1 MSAIAPLVQVE
12 VNQEYIDTRFV
23 EEFKK
28 QITVKKKLLTIEQLS
43 EIYSM
48 KRDALE
54 EAFFSDPRIK
64 LFERRRGERG
74 KRYWIAEKVIPIM
87 DEIIEYEWQ

>member
-1 MSAIAPLVQVE
+1 MSATELVE
-12 VNQEYIDTRFV
+12 VKPNNDALDAKYTEI
-23 EEFKK
+23 FKK
-28 QITVKKKLLTIEQLS
+28 HVTLRKKLVTMEQLS
-43 EIYSM
+43 EMYSM

-54 EAFFSDPRIK
+54 EAFFSDPRVK
-64 LFERRRGERG
+64 LYERRRGRG